1 MRWKIH
7 FAATTVLSSIACLYW
22 LPPARYTFYPRC
34 PFFALTNLECPG
46 CGMTRALAALL
57 HGQFALSWHYNPL
70 ALLLLP
76 MLAAY
81 FATGYARLI
90 RHGQWSLPRL
100 PLSIPAALLVAIAL
114 FGVARNL
121 HGTVL

>member
-1 MRWKIH
+1 
-7 FAATTVLSSIACLYW
+7 
-22 LPPARYTFYPRC
+22 
-34 PFFALTNLECPG
+34 
-46 CGMTRALAALL
+46 MTRALAALL
-57 HGQFALSWHYNPL
+57 HGQLALSWHYNPL

-76 MLAAY
+76 MLTAY
-81 FATGYARLI
+81 FATGYGRLM

-100 PLSIPAALLVAIAL
+100 PVSIPAAMLVSIVL

>member
-1 MRWKIH
+1 
-7 FAATTVLSSIACLYW
+7 
-22 LPPARYTFYPRC
+22 
-34 PFFALTNLECPG
+34 
-46 CGMTRALAALL
+46 MTRALAAFL

-76 MLAAY
+76 VLIAY
-81 FATGYARLI
+81 FATGYGRLI
-90 RHGQWSLPRL
+90 RHGQWSLPPL
-100 PLSIPAALLVAIAL
+100 PLWMPVAMLVSIAL

>member
-1 MRWKIH
+1 
-7 FAATTVLSSIACLYW
+7 
-22 LPPARYTFYPRC
+22 
-34 PFFALTNLECPG
+34 
-46 CGMTRALAALL
+46 MTRALAALL

-81 FATGYARLI
+81 FAAGYGRLI

-100 PLSIPAALLVAIAL
+100 PLSIPVAILVSVAL

-121 HGTVL
+121 HGMVL